1 MRFIKFRGR
10 EIDSKGNLRWWVY
23 GSYVSFLSVDDPKET
38 CAILNRRGE
47 WTHIDPKTVGQYT
60 GRKDKNGKEIYDGDI
75 LATWNDNDPDIDEWD
90 FRDNP
95 VIVKWSDKLNGW
107 DFGGL
112 MDDDEDSMY
121 SEKYCGIIGNIHE
134 ESSPGLR

>member
-1 MRFIKFRGR
+1 MRELKLRIYYKVYYMSKASYYENMAIIDLNNMDFLDYEHLIGSHIR
-10 EIDSKGNLRWWVY
+10 E
-23 GSYVSFLSVDDPKET
+23 
-38 CAILNRRGE
+38 
-47 WTHIDPKTVGQYT
+47 QYT
-60 GRKDKNGKEIYDGDI
+60 GRKDKNGKEIYEGDI
-75 LATWNDNDPDIDEWD
+75 LATWNEDNYPDIDNWD

-121 SEKYCGIIGNIHE
+121 HEKYCGVIGNIHE
-134 ESSPGLR
+134 EQAHAKFEKEI